1 VRDRFPLV
9 VVGGLLVTALLGS
22 WLVRGAARGGFAD
35 TLSTWRAQPDGARG
49 LYLLAEES
57 GLSVRRRTED
67 LRIIQGTG
75 IPVLLAVEVE
85 DAREDDP
92 DETALAAGPAD
103 EEEKTDDSEEV
114 PRHGLNRLH
123 VPELSET
130 ETEKLLDHVREGNNL
145 VYVPWGSKEN
155 RLLDAMGVKLRKAD
169 ISLPMRTLVP
179 PLSSPYTLGVERVEA
194 KVQAYLMLPAEG
206 AVPLLEDAPL
216 GLTVAAVVPYG
227 AGKVLVLGAP
237 ELAMNQALARADNA
251 QFWLS
256 ALAALGPGPYEF
268 DEHHH
273 GFTNERS
280 LVDFARRYGLHF
292 AVAQLLLGL
301 GLWAVALKRFGRP
314 RPPPEAVRVG
324 ATDAL
329 FAMSRLYREGR
340 HHTFAAG
347 LITRGLT
354 QELAVHAGLPAH
366 APAQAVAES
375 LAARGRE
382 DLANGLRAIARNAE
396 STTNDSE
403 LQQLATRAA
412 ALRQRIHPSG
422 PPPGESAMSRAE
434 ES

>member
-1 VRDRFPLV
+1 VRDRFPLL

-49 LYLLAEES
+49 LFLLAEES
-57 GLSVRRRTED
+57 GLPVVRRTAD
-67 LRIIQGTG
+67 LQILTG
-75 IPVLLAVEVE
+75 AGSLVLLAVEVE

-92 DETALAAGPAD
+92 DQTALAAEKDAGLED
-103 EEEKTDDSEEV
+103 ENV
-114 PRHGLNRLH
+114 PRHGLNQLH
-123 VPELSET
+123 VPELGED
-130 ETEKLLDHVREGNNL
+130 EVEKLLEHVKAGHSL
-145 VYVPWGSKEN
+145 VYVPWGSQEN
-155 RLLDAMGVKLRKAD
+155 PLLDALGMKLTKAD
-169 ISLPMRTLVP
+169 TSLPMRTLVP

-194 KVQAYLMLPAEG
+194 KVRAYLTLPAEG
-206 AVPLLEDAPL
+206 AVPVLADESL
-216 GLTVAAVVPYG
+216 GMTVAAVVPYG
-227 AGKVLVLGAP
+227 AGKVLVVGAP

-256 ALAALGPGPYEF
+256 ALGALGPGPYEF

-280 LVDFARRYGLHF
+280 IVDFARRYGLHF

-301 GLWAVALKRFGRP
+301 CLWAVALKRFGRP
-314 RPPPEAVRVG
+314 RPPPESVRVG

-340 HHTFAAG
+340 HHGFAAG

-354 QELAVHAGLPAH
+354 QELALHAGLPAH
-366 APAQAVAES
+366 APAKNVAES
-375 LAARGRE
+375 LASRGRE
-382 DLANGLRAIARNAE
+382 DLANGLRAVVRDAE
-396 STTNDSE
+396 AVSDESA
-403 LQQLATRAA
+403 LQQLATRAV
-412 ALRQRIHPSG
+412 ALRHRIPS
-422 PPPGESAMSRAE
+422 PSE